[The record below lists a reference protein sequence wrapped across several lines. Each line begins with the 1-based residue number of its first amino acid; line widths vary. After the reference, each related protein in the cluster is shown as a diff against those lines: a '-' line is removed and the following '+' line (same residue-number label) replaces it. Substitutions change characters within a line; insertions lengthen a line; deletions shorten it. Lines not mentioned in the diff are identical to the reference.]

1 MVTPSNNRLYK
12 GKEFNPQQR
21 GYRDTFVKPTTVVE
35 QKRGALDVM
44 TEALVAINPALNA
57 IFSNQIKDA
66 VREEKKKGF
75 ELAVRENRKEG
86 GFKGVVDELRKNEED
101 GITNRFIGGSIFAED
116 AFNEARA
123 GLLSNRIDREI
134 QTLYATSTGKKQLFT
149 KDGLPILDEN
159 QEPLFEDRPLFE
171 FDKNSDA
178 YREFAQKVNAIGDY
192 EVEGLDPKDHMK
204 YLEAK
209 EKAFL
214 KVENDHI
221 TKNKDFKFNN
231 LTSMNNSFL
240 LQSWVASKDS
250 DLSTPR
256 WDTFGSEEEAL
267 AATEKSYNLIN
278 SKITLDFQMGLTSD
292 KTKKY
297 YENLINNVESVALQI
312 NTKFGRDEAFA
323 FLDWAEKIKYG
334 NGNNTLLQHK
344 DFAMKKFNLKVKIS
358 KEHDRQKE
366 NADKDA
372 EDKARREVNAIIE
385 KALETSPDGKIYFM
399 TDKGK
404 EIFDTLYKISPEYKD
419 LIDEYV
425 DLYNGDRKQTLLE
438 FRLSI
443 NSGDYDDEPERAGT
457 DFLAIVTKLGGYGR
471 LTKLERELVKSIT
484 GDIRAIPDNQLIG
497 GYKYY
502 NNQIKTKVF
511 NILKLTETDTGAIV
525 SMTDYYNNVRSTN
538 PFELDG
544 KQANIIGQKV
554 IREAGNKLNEWRR
567 SLDKPPTEAEI
578 SKFYE
583 DEIIPFIDKSLVQA
597 INPENI
603 TFDLFARDGSTYTVT
618 LNRFNNA
625 DLYNKF
631 QKGDFTPIN
640 PPKELFTQFKIPD
653 KFYQQYF
660 NDRNLEEKAKN
671 LSTFRVDNNE
681 QKQLNEKL
689 NQTDNNNDGGVIT
702 DNSKL
707 NNTKVKSSNS
717 SLEELIKNKDKK
729 TDEDINNKTSF
740 LFEKPIEIASTELN
754 GLLNENTF
762 DVQPLNYRVQEND
775 NLSVIAERYDV
786 SVEDIL
792 EINPDIKDARLIYK
806 DQLIKIPKNLVH
818 QVMDFKSQ
826 EVTKFTDHGGLARV
840 IRDGESSNNYDV
852 VNYGNTGLSE
862 TVEGL
867 STATLGEIL
876 EDLKSG
882 KYYAVGAY
890 QFKAATFEETMKAAG
905 LGTNTKFSIDAQ
917 DRMFWARIMNSIRPN
932 VKNYILGKSDD
943 IDAALEDIAMEFAAA
958 PMANGKGFYDND
970 ERGNK
975 AIIDLDTLR
984 DTLKLARKSISGK

>member
-1 MVTPSNNRLYK
+1 
-12 GKEFNPQQR
+12 
-21 GYRDTFVKPTTVVE
+21 
-35 QKRGALDVM
+35 
-44 TEALVAINPALNA
+44 
-57 IFSNQIKDA
+57 
-66 VREEKKKGF
+66 
-75 ELAVRENRKEG
+75 
-86 GFKGVVDELRKNEED
+86 
-101 GITNRFIGGSIFAED
+101 
-116 AFNEARA
+116 
-123 GLLSNRIDREI
+123 
-134 QTLYATSTGKKQLFT
+134 
-149 KDGLPILDEN
+149 
-159 QEPLFEDRPLFE
+159 
-171 FDKNSDA
+171 
-178 YREFAQKVNAIGDY
+178 
-192 EVEGLDPKDHMK
+192 
-204 YLEAK
+204 
-209 EKAFL
+209 
-214 KVENDHI
+214 
-221 TKNKDFKFNN
+221 
-231 LTSMNNSFL
+231 
-240 LQSWVASKDS
+240 
-250 DLSTPR
+250 
-256 WDTFGSEEEAL
+256 
-267 AATEKSYNLIN
+267 
-278 SKITLDFQMGLTSD
+278 MGLTSD
-292 KTKKY
+292 KTVKY
-297 YENLINNVESVALQI
+297 YENLIKNVESVALQI
-312 NTKFGRDEAFA
+312 NTKFGKDEAFA

-334 NGNNTLLQHK
+334 NGKNTLLQHK

-358 KEHDRQKE
+358 KEHDRRIE
-366 NADKDA
+366 NANKDS
-372 EDKARREVNAIIE
+372 EDKARREVNAVIE
-385 KALETSPDGKIYFM
+385 KALEISPDGKIYFL
-399 TDKGK
+399 TEKGQ

-443 NSGDYDDEPERAGT
+443 NSGDYDDEPDRAGT
-457 DFLAIVTKLGGYGR
+457 DFLAIVSKLGGYGR
-471 LTKLERELVKSIT
+471 LTKLERQLVTSIT
-484 GDIRAIPDNQLIG
+484 SDIRAIPDNQLIG

-502 NNQIKTKVF
+502 NSQIKTKVF

-525 SMTDYYNNVRSTN
+525 SINDFYNNDRSTN

-567 SLDKPPTEAEI
+567 SLDKPPTEAQI

-583 DEIIPFIDKSLVQA
+583 DEIVPFIDKALVQA

-603 TFDLFARDGSTYTVT
+603 TFDLFARDGATYTVT
-618 LNRFNNA
+618 LNRLKNK
-625 DLYNKF
+625 DLYDQF

-640 PPKELFTQFKIPD
+640 PPRDLFKQFNIPD
-653 KFYQQYF
+653 KFYEQYY
-660 NDRNLEEKAKN
+660 NDDRESN
-671 LSTFRVDNNE
+671 NNE
-681 QKQLNEKL
+681 VEKK
-689 NQTDNNNDGGVIT
+689 TP
-702 DNSKL
+702 
-707 NNTKVKSSNS
+707 
-717 SLEELIKNKDKK
+717 SLDQLIKDKDKK
-729 TDEDINNKTSF
+729 TDDFINKKTSF
-740 LFEKPIEIASTELN
+740 LFEKPVEIASTELS

-806 DQLIKIPKNLVH
+806 DQLIKIPRNLVH

-840 IRDGESSNNYDV
+840 IRDGESTNNYDV
-852 VNYGNTGLSE
+852 VNYGDTGRSA

-876 EDLKSG
+876 EDLESG

-890 QFKAATFEETMKAAG
+890 QFKAATFKETMKAAG

-958 PMANGKGFYDND
+958 PMANGKGFYDGD

>member
-1 MVTPSNNRLYK
+1 M
-12 GKEFNPQQR
+12 
-21 GYRDTFVKPTTVVE
+21 
-35 QKRGALDVM
+35 
-44 TEALVAINPALNA
+44 
-57 IFSNQIKDA
+57 
-66 VREEKKKGF
+66 
-75 ELAVRENRKEG
+75 
-86 GFKGVVDELRKNEED
+86 
-101 GITNRFIGGSIFAED
+101 
-116 AFNEARA
+116 
-123 GLLSNRIDREI
+123 
-134 QTLYATSTGKKQLFT
+134 
-149 KDGLPILDEN
+149 
-159 QEPLFEDRPLFE
+159 
-171 FDKNSDA
+171 
-178 YREFAQKVNAIGDY
+178 
-192 EVEGLDPKDHMK
+192 
-204 YLEAK
+204 
-209 EKAFL
+209 
-214 KVENDHI
+214 
-221 TKNKDFKFNN
+221 
-231 LTSMNNSFL
+231 
-240 LQSWVASKDS
+240 
-250 DLSTPR
+250 
-256 WDTFGSEEEAL
+256 
-267 AATEKSYNLIN
+267 
-278 SKITLDFQMGLTSD
+278 
-292 KTKKY
+292 
-297 YENLINNVESVALQI
+297 
-312 NTKFGRDEAFA
+312 
-323 FLDWAEKIKYG
+323 
-334 NGNNTLLQHK
+334 
-344 DFAMKKFNLKVKIS
+344 
-358 KEHDRQKE
+358 
-366 NADKDA
+366 
-372 EDKARREVNAIIE
+372 
-385 KALETSPDGKIYFM
+385 
-399 TDKGK
+399 
-404 EIFDTLYKISPEYKD
+404 
-419 LIDEYV
+419 
-425 DLYNGDRKQTLLE
+425 
-438 FRLSI
+438 
-443 NSGDYDDEPERAGT
+443 
-457 DFLAIVTKLGGYGR
+457 
-471 LTKLERELVKSIT
+471 
-484 GDIRAIPDNQLIG
+484 
-497 GYKYY
+497 
-502 NNQIKTKVF
+502 
-511 NILKLTETDTGAIV
+511 
-525 SMTDYYNNVRSTN
+525 
-538 PFELDG
+538 
-544 KQANIIGQKV
+544 
-554 IREAGNKLNEWRR
+554 
-567 SLDKPPTEAEI
+567 
-578 SKFYE
+578 
-583 DEIIPFIDKSLVQA
+583 
-597 INPENI
+597 
-603 TFDLFARDGSTYTVT
+603 
-618 LNRFNNA
+618 
-625 DLYNKF
+625 
-631 QKGDFTPIN
+631 
-640 PPKELFTQFKIPD
+640 
-653 KFYQQYF
+653 
-660 NDRNLEEKAKN
+660 
-671 LSTFRVDNNE
+671 STFRVDNNE

-689 NQTDNNNDGGVIT
+689 KETDNNNDGGVIT